1 MRKKVTMQQIADT
14 VGVSKFAVSRA
25 LTGKSGVSEQTRDKI
40 IRTAGQLG
48 YFKNGLGGASRTVM
62 HEQEKE
68 KEATPDWRK
77 QTGTILVLFPNIRYQ
92 NKDSLYWGPM
102 FEGISA
108 RLNEKGFDI
117 LTLTEPS
124 SDKVF
129 SLLNP
134 DAIQGVIT
142 VGAVSSALLLEFQ
155 RMQIP
160 VVMLDHSDSAFHC
173 DTVFSDNISLMREM
187 MNQLIATG
195 YRKFQFV
202 GNIYDAPSFLERW
215 TAFRMTLD
223 EHNIPLEQNMK
234 LFHEETEGLMEAVS
248 EIPKSQLPEVFVCV
262 NDSTALFVLEQLSN
276 QDVSVPEDCAVTGFD
291 NVETDLPLLATVDV
305 NKSLLGRRA
314 VDQLLWRVDHQSLPV
329 ERLLIHADLIFRDT
343 YMTAKRG

>member
-14 VGVSKFAVSRA
+14 AGVSKFAVSRA

-48 YFKNGLGGASRTVM
+48 YFKNGTGGAARAVVSD
-62 HEQEKE
+62 EEKDRE
-68 KEATPDWRK
+68 MNPDWQR
-77 QTGTILVLFPNIRYQ
+77 QTGTILVLFPNIRHQ
-92 NKDSLYWGPM
+92 NMDSLYWGPV

-108 RLNEKGFDI
+108 RLNEKGLDI

-134 DAIQGVIT
+134 EAIQGIIT
-142 VGAVSSALLLEFQ
+142 VGAVSPSLLLEFQ
-155 RMQIP
+155 RLQIP
-160 VVMLDHSDSAFHC
+160 VVMVDHSDSAFHC

-187 MNQLIATG
+187 MNQLIAIG
-195 YRKFQFV
+195 YRKFQFA

-215 TAFRMTLD
+215 TAFRMMLD
-223 EHNIPLEQNMK
+223 EHNIPLEQNTK
-234 LFHEETEGLMEAVS
+234 LFHEDIVGLKEAVS

-262 NDSTALFVLEQLSN
+262 NDSTARFVLEQLTN
-276 QDVSVPEDCAVTGFD
+276 QNVSVPDDCTVTGFD
-291 NVETDLPLLATVDV
+291 NVMVDLPILATVDV

-314 VDQLLWRVDHQSLPV
+314 VDQLLWRVEHPSSPA
-329 ERLLIHADLIFRDT
+329 ERLLIHAEMIFRDT
-343 YMTAKRG
+343 YMTPKRG

>member
-1 MRKKVTMQQIADT
+1 MQLIADT

-48 YFKNGLGGASRTVM
+48 YFKNGSGSISKAVGT
-62 HEQEKE
+62 EQDKVREQ
-68 KEATPDWRK
+68 TMDYRR

-108 RLNEKGFDI
+108 RLNELGFDI

-134 DAIQGVIT
+134 EAIQGIIT
-142 VGAVSSALLLEFQ
+142 VGTVSSALLLEIQ

-160 VVMLDHSDSAFHC
+160 VVMVDHSDPAFQC
-173 DTVFSDNISLMREM
+173 DTVFSDNLSLMREM
-187 MNQLIATG
+187 MTQLIATG

-202 GNIYDAPSFLERW
+202 GSIYDASSFLERW
-215 TAFRMTLD
+215 TAFRMSLE
-223 EHNIPLEQNMK
+223 EHNIPHEQNIK
-234 LFHEETEGLMEAVS
+234 LFHEETEGLMSAVS
-248 EIPKSQLPEVFVCV
+248 EYSKSQLPEVFICV
-262 NDSTALFVLEQLSN
+262 NDSTAAFVIEQLTN
-276 QDVSVPEDCAVTGFD
+276 QEVSVPEDCAVTGFD
-291 NVETDLPLLATVDV
+291 NVETHLPLLATVDV

-314 VDQLLWRVDHQSLPV
+314 VDQLLWRIEHMSSPV

-343 YMTAKRG
+343 YMTAKKI